1 MSKEKVAY
9 EKKIESLQIT
19 VNEKEVEIVKLNMM
33 LGDEKKRNTTM
44 SSYLKSNK
52 RSTSPELEHHSFI
65 SPESIKTSRLEIRRT
80 PSKQFES
87 NESIK
92 WTEKESEFISK
103 IEKLVEAL
111 ENEKKEHHKEVS
123 NLEKQMELIK
133 TKTSEAD
140 IKYRQLE
147 LQHNNFNEKYCAEK
161 VKC

>member
-33 LGDEKKRNTTM
+33 LGDEKKRNTAM
-44 SSYLKSNK
+44 SAYLKSNK

-111 ENEKKEHHKEVS
+111 ENEKKEHHKEVA
-123 NLEKQMELIK
+123 NLEKQMDALK
-133 TKTSEAD
+133 TKASEAD

-147 LQHNNFNEKYCAEK
+147 IQQNSFNERYNTEK
-161 VKC
+161 VL